1 MANNTTTPS
10 ILLPGLT
17 LLFVY
22 LKLTNQVDWS
32 WFWVLSPTIIP
43 VGLVLSF
50 FACCVV
56 AGLVMQ
62 AVNWLNSLWR

>member
-1 MANNTTTPS
+1 MANKPS

-32 WFWVLSPTIIP
+32 WFWVLSPTILP
-43 VGLVLSF
+43 VGLVLGF
-50 FACCVV
+50 LACCVV
-56 AGLVMQ
+56 AGFVMR
-62 AVNWLNSLWR
+62 AVNWLNSPWR